1 MVLKQERISNTSMRP
16 RLNAQKRGAD
26 LSASFTGNP
35 ISRDNSDMKKS
46 LIIVLTLATIAVLST
61 FGVNAQQVSDA
72 NRQKVAENF
81 KKADANGDGMLTR
94 GEFEKLIQLNAQAN
108 LGQAAQIVRFGRYD
122 MAFNRV
128 DADRNGLLTPQELQ
142 ALAK

>member
-1 MVLKQERISNTSMRP
+1 VKARWLPHGVCHQNKSKVQILLPFSRNS
-16 RLNAQKRGAD
+16 NAQ
-26 LSASFTGNP
+26 GN
-35 ISRDNSDMKKS
+35 NDMEKS
-46 LIIVLTLATIAVLST
+46 LLVVLALATIAVLST
-61 FGVNAQQVSDA
+61 IGANAQQASGA
-72 NRQKVAENF
+72 NKQQVAENF

-94 GEFEKLIQLNAQAN
+94 SEFEKLIQLNAQAN
-108 LGQAAQIVRFGRYD
+108 IGQAPQIVRFGRYD

>member
-1 MVLKQERISNTSMRP
+1 
-16 RLNAQKRGAD
+16 
-26 LSASFTGNP
+26 
-35 ISRDNSDMKKS
+35 MKKK
-46 LIIVLTLATIAVLST
+46 LVIVLALATIAVLST
-61 FGVNAQQVSDA
+61 LGANAQQATGA

-81 KKADANGDGMLTR
+81 KKADANGDGILTR
-94 GEFEKLIQLNAQAN
+94 GEFERLIQLNAQHN
-108 LGQAAQIVRFGRYD
+108 IGQAAQIVRFGRYD

>member
-1 MVLKQERISNTSMRP
+1 
-16 RLNAQKRGAD
+16 
-26 LSASFTGNP
+26 
-35 ISRDNSDMKKS
+35 MKKS
-46 LIIVLTLATIAVLST
+46 LIVVLTLATIAVLST
-61 FGVNAQQVSDA
+61 LGANAQQASGA
-72 NRQKVAENF
+72 NKQQVAENF

-94 GEFEKLIQLNAQAN
+94 REFEKLIQLNAQAN
-108 LGQAAQIVRFGRYD
+108 IGQAAQIVRFGRYD